1 MVFLIDLLTYPY
13 WKSFPK
19 KSVLKIFII
28 LFEQDCPEAM
38 VHGLVYFSAEQTLII
53 FKIKDWQ
60 YICRICSFELKH
72 WGYPILACC
81 MPLVGRSLIFLA
93 PAVLLR
99 KGANGTFLGSWW
111 CIEDC
116 VGDIKDTACHHGTK
130 KGERYHVEEYCTYY
144 I

>member
-1 MVFLIDLLTYPY
+1 MIAFTYKKYCNCPHTQITILLPMPFIGT
-13 WKSFPK
+13 SHN
-19 KSVLKIFII
+19 SVCIN
-28 LFEQDCPEAM
+28 
-38 VHGLVYFSAEQTLII
+38 

-72 WGYPILACC
+72 WRYPILACW

-130 KGERYHVEEYCTYY
+130 KGERYHVEEKYCTYY
-144 I
+144 VYLVVLL

>member
-1 MVFLIDLLTYPY
+1 
-13 WKSFPK
+13 
-19 KSVLKIFII
+19 
-28 LFEQDCPEAM
+28 
-38 VHGLVYFSAEQTLII
+38 
-53 FKIKDWQ
+53 
-60 YICRICSFELKH
+60 
-72 WGYPILACC
+72 

-116 VGDIKDTACHHGTK
+116 VGDIKDTACHFGTK

-144 I
+144 TSSSSVVEKQWIEGTQTVVCLYDFQSMYNYLYNRMLDQQRKTIWTGVCTS

>member
-1 MVFLIDLLTYPY
+1 
-13 WKSFPK
+13 
-19 KSVLKIFII
+19 
-28 LFEQDCPEAM
+28 
-38 VHGLVYFSAEQTLII
+38 
-53 FKIKDWQ
+53 
-60 YICRICSFELKH
+60 
-72 WGYPILACC
+72 

-130 KGERYHVEEYCTYY
+130 KGEGHHVDILY
-144 I
+144 IPFLVLENRISVVEKQWIEGNQTVVCLYDFQSMYNHLYNRMLDQQRKTIWTECSLYKLRLLNLIRLSNVVKILKIDIPLYL